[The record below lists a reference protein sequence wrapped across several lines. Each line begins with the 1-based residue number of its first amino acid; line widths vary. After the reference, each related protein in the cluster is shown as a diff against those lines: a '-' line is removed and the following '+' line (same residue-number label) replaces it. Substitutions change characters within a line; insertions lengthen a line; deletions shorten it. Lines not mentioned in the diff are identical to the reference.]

1 MRERV
6 TDGEYH
12 EQSSYYGRNIP
23 VRTHAANNATTMK
36 NLAITIVPLQDR
48 LQIPGR
54 PVSADIVLA

>member
-12 EQSSYYGRNIP
+12 EQSSHYGRNIP